1 VTMRAG
7 EAMWKK
13 VSFLII
19 FMCIMSRAEAVVV
32 ENTFFDTLFP
42 QAPYTKVYH
51 TALELWHSIKNQK
64 IADEQQITK
73 KMLFLSALFFTMG
86 NRIFRT
92 VSKKHALHLCAFVYA
107 IERNLFFKAPQKF
120 YSFFSLIFL

>member
-1 VTMRAG
+1 
-7 EAMWKK
+7 MWKK

-19 FMCIMSRAEAVVV
+19 FICIMSKAKAVEV

-42 QAPYTKVYH
+42 QTPYMQVYN

-73 KMLFLSALFFTMG
+73 KMIFLSALFFSMG
-86 NRIFRT
+86 DRIFRT
-92 VSKKHALHLCAFVYA
+92 VSNKHALHLYGLY
-107 IERNLFFKAPQKF
+107 ILRLRPSIL
-120 YSFFSLIFL
+120 SFDALL